1 MKRFLTVMTVFFI
14 SACAT
19 IDELPS
25 FAASGTAAR
34 KPVLINEGRILE
46 KLGEPTLKRREDP
59 AEVWVYSREKCVLF
73 IYMNET
79 GTQNARV
86 THMEI
91 GKPSKTAAQKESRA
105 CLKMASRLL

>member
-1 MKRFLTVMTVFFI
+1 M
-14 SACAT
+14 SGCAT

-25 FAASGTAAR
+25 FDASETAAK
-34 KPVLINEGRILE
+34 KPVLINEARILE
-46 KLGEPTLKRREDP
+46 RLGNPTVKRREDP
-59 AEVWVYSREKCVLF
+59 AEVWVYSSEKCVLF

-91 GKPSKTAAQKESRA
+91 GKPSKTAEQKESRA